1 MIKGQSNKMD
11 TTFVNIHAPNTKSPK
26 HVKEILTDL
35 KKKKIYKNLV
45 VVYVVVIVM

>member
-11 TTFVNIHAPNTKSPK
+11 ITFVNIHAPNTKSPK

-35 KKKKIYKNLV
+35 KKKKRFTKI
-45 VVYVVVIVM
+45 